1 MKYENSR
8 LKDFENNLESRIS
21 SEQSAKLSLE
31 NHAKRLEEDH
41 NQVCAYVIFFN
52 DLRHKFIS
60 NLSL

>member
-41 NQVCAYVIFFN
+41 NQVCACVIFLS
-52 DLRHKFIS
+52 DLHQNFIS